1 MTINSIRFAL
11 ATAGAV
17 AAIGAVAVAGAASS
31 HSAANAN
38 TTPPGQYGKDQCADG
53 LWQTYKNPDGS
64 QKFKNR
70 GQCQSFFVH
79 ASH

>member
-1 MTINSIRFAL
+1 MTTKSIRFAL

-17 AAIGAVAVAGAASS
+17 AAMGAVAVAGAASHPAS
-31 HSAANAN
+31 NAN

-53 LWQTYKNPDGS
+53 KWQTYKNPDGS